1 MSSTDDFS
9 GDAAPGNDGPDP
21 DTSYDTGTPADTA
34 DTESTFAGDDA
45 PAGDDA
51 FGGPAEEGPAGRAD
65 DGTPQPWRTQDTPK
79 DPHTTPEHQPP
90 PGQWDVGPVER
101 LESLNG
107 SVAYHGNAVTLNM
120 GTPTAEFQWMD
131 LDATETSRTWRL
143 HEEVPDPERMAGMA
157 ERLREHHLLVLVGAK
172 GSGREFTSCVLL
184 AERCGSARLGVLHG
198 DQDRLARALIERNG
212 RRLKRGYGVR
222 VNVGP
227 HRPDPATLDA
237 LALRARE
244 REAYVVVI
252 VEDPQADLGDLGPFA
267 VHHRRPEPLPVLKAH
282 LRAALAEHRTQCA
295 ENCTH
300 DDTEEFR
307 DRAMEDPRTHRK
319 LGAAP
324 SVHWIT
330 RFARDLA
337 GCLHEPEGALDALLD
352 APVGDLRSLVRRFLK
367 LSEQVTD
374 PAAAGP
380 HHQALRIAYLLG
392 HELPLSDVIRAG
404 TLLGIDMLSVENRDT
419 APARPVFEADL
430 DRLVPPGGGIAAEP
444 GAGAADNPRRAR
456 LADPELMST
465 AVEVVWHDIP
475 WLREPLVAWL
485 RRLGADDLERV
496 RARAGVIAGHL
507 LRYDFDS
514 VYRDLVKGWAISK
527 SVSDRRCAALALAVA
542 LEADSPWLTDRI
554 TRQVAS
560 WADSPRWP
568 FQDSAARAY
577 GTSLGT
583 RDVSATLPALQ
594 ELAGRPALVPY
605 VSVAYSLTALFLA
618 EDGTEP
624 VTEALGRWIRSSN
637 DNLPRHAVR
646 ALLVLGPF
654 AVGPELPSRPR
665 LAQQAMDD
673 PDQEETLLLL
683 WQRALVD
690 PAHSGQAWQLLQ
702 QWLLAADQDEELAR
716 FLEKFVPRVC
726 VPRLVRRTRFHLR
739 RCAREHPE
747 ATCVRRV
754 LDSLDRP

>member
-9 GDAAPGNDGPDP
+9 GSDGPEQVTTADP
-21 DTSYDTGTPADTA
+21 GQDTSYDTDTPAGTA
-34 DTESTFAGDDA
+34 DTGPEPSKDDA
-45 PAGDDA
+45 LAGSSE
-51 FGGPAEEGPAGRAD
+51 GGSADRTD
-65 DGTPQPWRTQDTPK
+65 DGARQPRRTQDTSR
-79 DPHTTPEHQPP
+79 DPYKTPQRRSPG
-90 PGQWDVGPVER
+90 PGQRDADLVEK
-101 LESLNG
+101 LEAFG
-107 SVAYHGNAVTLNM
+107 SAVAHHGDAFTLNM
-120 GTPTAEFQWMD
+120 GTSPPAEFPWMD
-131 LDATETSRTWRL
+131 LDATDTSQIWQLRQD
-143 HEEVPDPERMAGMA
+143 VPDQERMADS
-157 ERLREHHLLVLVGAK
+157 LLEHHLLVMAGAK
-172 GSGREFTSCVLL
+172 GSGRECTSRVLL

-198 DQDRLARALIERNG
+198 DQDRLAQALIEQNG
-212 RRLKRGYGVR
+212 RRLKRGHGVR
-222 VNVGP
+222 VNVGT
-227 HRPDPATLDA
+227 HRPDPATLEA

-252 VEDPQADLGDLGPFA
+252 VEDPQADLGDLGPYAF
-267 VHHRRPEPLPVLKAH
+267 HHRRPDLALVLEAH
-282 LRAALAEHRTQCA
+282 LTAALAEHRTRCA
-295 ENCTH
+295 ESCTFRG
-300 DDTEEFR
+300 TEEFR
-307 DRAMEDPRTHRK
+307 SRVMGDPRTDRK
-319 LGAAP
+319 LGAAS
-324 SVHWIT
+324 SVHWVT

-337 GCLHEPEGALDALLD
+337 GCLHGPEGALDTLLD
-352 APVGDLRSLVRRFLK
+352 TPVGDLRSLVRRFLK

-380 HHQALRIAYLLG
+380 YHQALRIAYLLG

-404 TLLGIDMLSVENRDT
+404 ALLGVDMLSVENRDT

-444 GAGAADNPRRAR
+444 GAGMPDNPRRAR
-456 LADPELMST
+456 LADPELMPT
-465 AVEVVWHDIP
+465 AVEVVWHDLP
-475 WLREPLVAWL
+475 WLRDPLVAWL
-485 RRLGADDLERV
+485 QRLGSDSLERV
-496 RARAGVIAGHL
+496 RARAGMIAGHL
-507 LRYDFDS
+507 LRHDFDS
-514 VYRDLVKGWAISK
+514 VYRDLVKAWAFSR

-542 LEADSPWLTDRI
+542 LESDNPWLSDRI

-560 WADSPRWP
+560 WADSPKWP

-605 VSVAYSLTALFLA
+605 ASVAYSLAALFLA
-618 EDGTEP
+618 EDGAEP

-665 LAQQAMDD
+665 LAQQVMDD
-673 PDQEETLLLL
+673 PGREETLLLL

-716 FLEKFVPRVC
+716 FLEKFVSRVC
-726 VPRLVRRTRFHLR
+726 APRLVRRAGFHLR

-747 ATCVRRV
+747 ATCVRQV
-754 LDSLDRP
+754 LDSLARP